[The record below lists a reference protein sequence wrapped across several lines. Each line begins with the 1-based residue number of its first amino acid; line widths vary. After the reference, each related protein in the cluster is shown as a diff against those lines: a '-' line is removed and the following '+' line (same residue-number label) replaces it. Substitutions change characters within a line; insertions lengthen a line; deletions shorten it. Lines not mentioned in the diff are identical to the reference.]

1 MGAHKPPRKPR
12 RAAGWGF
19 TWLHLLKGAKTRD
32 VQFSIPMEQP
42 MVAMQDYNTE
52 ADVAAAQMFINHVPD
67 DDYPSQTHG
76 DILCETL
83 CGLSGITREPCLM
96 DGMAIYPEVGT
107 ELNLW
112 VVIPSMAVYNLPAA
126 VAKLGFLGLFA
137 CAWRN
142 AISNPIPPGKLHVMV
157 LRAFPA
163 YGQLYEELRECY
175 RHEAQPVPT
184 YMWASPDALL
194 QHMKETYTF
203 PCNRWWGK

>member
-19 TWLHLLKGAKTRD
+19 TWLHLLKGAKTKD
-32 VQFSIPMEQP
+32 VQFSLPMEQP
-42 MVAMQDYNTE
+42 LVAMQDYNTE
-52 ADVAAAQMFINHVPD
+52 ADVAAAQMFLNHVPD
-67 DDYPSQTHG
+67 EDYPSQTHG
-76 DILCETL
+76 DILCEAL
-83 CGLSGITREPCLM
+83 CGLSGIAREPCLM
-96 DGMAIYPEVGT
+96 DGMAIYSEVGT

-112 VVIPSMAVYNLPAA
+112 VIIPSMAVYNLPAA

-142 AISNPIPPGKLHVMV
+142 AVGDPIPPGKLHVMV

-184 YMWASPDALL
+184 YMWASPDTLL

-203 PCNRWWGK
+203 PCNRWWEK